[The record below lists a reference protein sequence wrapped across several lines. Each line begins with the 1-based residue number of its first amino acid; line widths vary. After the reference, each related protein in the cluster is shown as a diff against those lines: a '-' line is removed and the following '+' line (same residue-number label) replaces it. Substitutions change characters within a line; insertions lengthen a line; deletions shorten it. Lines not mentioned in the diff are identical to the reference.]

1 MSDPKRV
8 EKLML
13 FNEVAF
19 HLSFSKAA
27 DQLGVSKSYL
37 SSKIKSLELE
47 LQTPLIVRT
56 TRSVRLTPEGAQIYA
71 QTQRIKNQVTEL
83 DRLLNLQASDVTGVL
98 RLTAP
103 KMFAES
109 VLYKLCAEFKR
120 NYPEVRFEINSSYE
134 VLSITDTEVDFAF
147 RATRNPPENIIA
159 SHLFD
164 YEHCLV
170 ASPEYLSR
178 YEPLT
183 QVEQLSQ
190 HECLATLHQKEW
202 PLASTTVEA
211 QGWLHSNQNELLKS
225 AAINHMGIIRIASY
239 FVKDELTRGELVQ
252 VLPDETR
259 KESGS
264 IYLLYPQLVFPSAK
278 AQAFIQFVKRYFHGE

>member
-37 SSKIKSLELE
+37 SSKIKNLELE

-120 NYPEVRFEINSSYE
+120 HYPEVRFEINSSYE

-183 QVEQLSQ
+183 QVGQLSQ

-202 PLASTTVEA
+202 PLASATVEA
-211 QGWLHSNQNELLKS
+211 QGWLYSNQNELLKS

-259 KESGS
+259 KESGA

-278 AQAFIQFVKRYFHGE
+278 AQAFVQFVKRYFHGE